1 MATLYCTSFLFLWQ
15 VQPTTLVKPSPR
27 YLTGVVVHQDRLCM
41 FGGVGPD
48 IVRGQDPGARYQP
61 NVENGV
67 VREFGWNNEY
77 YEFNMKTREQFSIL
91 VFWSPLILVFKVN
104 VCAYTGTWTAPL
116 GQDAFCPDPI
126 ATFAF
131 TKCDQQRA

>member
-1 MATLYCTSFLFLWQ
+1 
-15 VQPTTLVKPSPR
+15 
-27 YLTGVVVHQDRLCM
+27 M

-91 VFWSPLILVFKVN
+91 VFGVAFNSGLQSKCVCIYRHMDCSIGSGRLSTSPYFNLCL
-104 VCAYTGTWTAPL
+104 
-116 GQDAFCPDPI
+116 
-126 ATFAF
+126 
-131 TKCDQQRA
+131 QQV